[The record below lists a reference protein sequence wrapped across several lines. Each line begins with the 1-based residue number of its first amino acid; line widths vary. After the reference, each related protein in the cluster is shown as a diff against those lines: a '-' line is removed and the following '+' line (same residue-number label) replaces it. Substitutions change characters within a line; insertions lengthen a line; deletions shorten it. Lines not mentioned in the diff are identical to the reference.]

1 MLIKPNMLI
10 KPYFYIFKNILINY
24 LGTLV
29 CIWLNKNLFN
39 TLQLLELICCYKLL
53 CLNYSFKN
61 IFIKKS
67 QLKFSIFIIWSSL
80 WNQNSILLS
89 KWIKYQIK
97 VIKFWK
103 QKILLKFIIKI
114 FKHFT
119 LNKFFFY
126 NYTSLSGIKLILKGK
141 VGVGGNAR
149 TRKYIYNIGITS
161 LSRYSNILSYTSS
174 TGTNTPGALG
184 IRLWFYR

>member
-10 KPYFYIFKNILINY
+10 KPYFYIIKNILLCY

-29 CIWLNKNLFN
+29 CIWVNKNLFN
-39 TLQLLELICCYKLL
+39 IFKLLELICCYKLL
-53 CLNYSFKN
+53 YLNYSFKN
-61 IFIKKS
+61 IFLKKS
-67 QLKFSIFIIWSSL
+67 QLKFSIFIVWSSL

-97 VIKFWK
+97 IIKFWN

-119 LNKFFFY
+119 LNKNFFKK
-126 NYTSLSGIKLILKGK
+126 YTSLSGIKLILKGK
-141 VGVGGNAR
+141 IGVGGNAR

-161 LSRYSNILSYTSS
+161 SSNYNNILSYTSNTS
-174 TGTNTPGALG
+174 ANTPGAVG
-184 IRLWFYR
+184 IRVWFYR